1 MANWDMLKKAISDVI
16 KTNGNQ
22 EITGLVLQNV
32 LLSIISNLGNNIMY
46 AGEAI
51 PTTNPG
57 TPDGPVFYFAFE
69 PGTYV
74 NFSGIVVTGEA
85 LMLTWNNNTWS
96 SRPLGFA
103 SANYVREE
111 FAKTPYISNT
121 PDTDFDLADE
131 NGNVIMRL
139 KDGHIQVKNFN
150 SRYTLSNENLQIHTE
165 LSDDETGNRELRLY
179 ITGYDSKGI
188 SHKYGP
194 YSLPYAT
201 EESEGTMSAEDKRH
215 LEKLNTSDT
224 QDADFDLA
232 DENGNVIMRLKDGH
246 IQVKNFNSRYT
257 LSNENLQI
265 HTELSD
271 DETGNRELRLY
282 ITGYD
287 SKGISHKYGPYS
299 LPYATEESEGTM
311 SAEDKRHLEKLNTSD
326 TQDADF
332 DLADENGNVIMRLKD
347 GHIQVKNFNSKV
359 NGQIS
364 IIDNSEEPELQIA
377 DENGNVIAEFKNGHF
392 RTKNFNSATD
402 NGNVSVID
410 DNYTDFDLADE
421 NGNVIMRLKNGHVYT
436 KNFNSESMNPSQSI
450 LSGKKISFLGDS
462 ITEHGYYI
470 NSLVALCNIIAIRYG
485 ISGTTLA
492 AKSSTDS
499 QCFENRVSSMTSNT
513 DVVVVMGGTNDFGHI
528 SGFASDYAFG
538 SFEDFISNKYTFC
551 AGVHRL
557 FKKLYDKF
565 EKNGVPVIIVTP
577 LHIGSSSRYVG
588 QINMEY
594 TYNSDGSLNE
604 GKNNV
609 TNKTFLEYVNVILQ
623 IASYYSLKTIDL
635 YRESGMNPYL
645 VPTLFS
651 DGLHPNAAGGL
662 KMAKY
667 LRAKLTEILEQY

>member
-1 MANWDMLKKAISDVI
+1 MYQSKYYTCEEIDERLLKGYYDDAVSNGYSDTFEQFKLNLASIGTIEPGAQVNHTLVWDGEEPDLDISDE
-16 KTNGNQ
+16 Q
-22 EITGLVLQNV
+22 
-32 LLSIISNLGNNIMY
+32 
-46 AGEAI
+46 
-51 PTTNPG
+51 
-57 TPDGPVFYFAFE
+57 
-69 PGTYV
+69 
-74 NFSGIVVTGEA
+74 
-85 LMLTWNNNTWS
+85 
-96 SRPLGFA
+96 
-103 SANYVREE
+103 
-111 FAKTPYISNT
+111 
-121 PDTDFDLADE
+121 
-131 NGNVIMRL
+131 GNVILRL
-139 KDGHIQVKNFN
+139 KEGHLYVQKFR
-150 SRYTLSNENLQIHTE
+150 SDTTLSTDNLQIRTA
-165 LSDDETGNRELRLY
+165 LSDDELGNRTLELFLVAY
-179 ITGYDSKGI
+179 NSEGELKE
-188 SHKYGP
+188 YGP

-215 LEKLNTSDT
+215 LEKLNTSDSE
-224 QDADFDLA
+224 DADFDLA

-246 IQVKNFNSRYT
+246 IQVKNFNS
-257 LSNENLQI
+257 
-265 HTELSD
+265 
-271 DETGNRELRLY
+271 
-282 ITGYD
+282 
-287 SKGISHKYGPYS
+287 
-299 LPYATEESEGTM
+299 
-311 SAEDKRHLEKLNTSD
+311 
-326 TQDADF
+326 
-332 DLADENGNVIMRLKD
+332 
-347 GHIQVKNFNSKV
+347 
-359 NGQIS
+359 
-364 IIDNSEEPELQIA
+364 
-377 DENGNVIAEFKNGHF
+377 
-392 RTKNFNSATD
+392 ATD

-410 DNYTDFDLADE
+410 DNYTDFALADE
-421 NGNVIMRLKNGHVYT
+421 SGNVIMRLKNGHIYT
-436 KNFNSESMNPSQSI
+436 KNFNSENNTTSQSI

-557 FKKLYDKF
+557 FKKLYDRF
-565 EKNGVPVIIVTP
+565 EKNSIPVIIVTP

-609 TNKTFLEYVNVILQ
+609 TNKTFREYIDMILQ
-623 IASYYSLKTIDL
+623 IASYYSMKTIDL
-635 YRESGMNPYL
+635 YRESSMNPYL

-667 LRAKLTEILEQY
+667 LRSKLTEILEQY